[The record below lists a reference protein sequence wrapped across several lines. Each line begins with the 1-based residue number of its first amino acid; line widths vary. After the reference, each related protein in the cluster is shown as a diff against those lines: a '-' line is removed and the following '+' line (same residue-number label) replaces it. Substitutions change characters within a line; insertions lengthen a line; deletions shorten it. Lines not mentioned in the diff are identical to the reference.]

1 MQILRGKLSQRGSNW
16 CKKPGA
22 EMRSEEHG
30 NSGRLMRKS
39 GRCEWG
45 EDMGLI
51 MEALDF
57 VLTVTEGMWKILNR
71 VVIRAE

>member
-51 MEALDF
+51 DQ
-57 VLTVTEGMWKILNR
+57 T
-71 VVIRAE
+71 